1 MILKYILLSMRP
13 EQWIKNFFVFTALLF
28 SKNLLNPSK
37 DIEAIIGFVI
47 FCMVTG
53 CAYMV
58 NDLVDLEK
66 DKLHPVKSRR
76 PLASGK
82 LKKETAAKII
92 VLVCLASLFF
102 AFYMN
107 ILFGFIVL
115 A

>member
-1 MILKYILLSMRP
+1 MILKYVLLSMRP

-82 LKKETAAKII
+82 LKKETARTHSAGRQRNKP
-92 VLVCLASLFF
+92 
-102 AFYMN
+102 
-107 ILFGFIVL
+107 
-115 A
+115 